1 MTPKLIRENQL
12 GLSALYQK
20 DISALTTSR
29 HPRKPATVGICED
42 HIVCTEQK
50 AGRV

>member
-20 DISALTTSR
+20 DINA
-29 HPRKPATVGICED
+29 RKPATAGLYED
-42 HIVCTEQK
+42 HILRTEQK

>member
-20 DISALTTSR
+20 DINALTMRQHS
-29 HPRKPATVGICED
+29 RKPATAGLCED
-42 HIVCTEQK
+42 HILCTEQK
-50 AGRV
+50 AGHV

>member
-20 DISALTTSR
+20 DINALTTSR
-29 HPRKPATVGICED
+29 HSRKPATAGLYED
-42 HIVCTEQK
+42 HILRTEQK